1 MPSYTSDRDLSGPDM
16 TRKRSLAFFLG
27 PIRYHESFQIMVE
40 LVFGQDSDEAP
51 RRINTQPEAARRMSH
66 RVLE

>member
-1 MPSYTSDRDLSGPDM
+1 
-16 TRKRSLAFFLG
+16 
-27 PIRYHESFQIMVE
+27 MVE